1 MTMLKK
7 FQVVECNPDIIP
19 PSTNPGGAVSP
30 LLPRFN
36 SLKDLATSYPYGL
49 GLDRL
54 LE

>member
-1 MTMLKK
+1 MTMLNR

-30 LLPRFN
+30 LLPKFT